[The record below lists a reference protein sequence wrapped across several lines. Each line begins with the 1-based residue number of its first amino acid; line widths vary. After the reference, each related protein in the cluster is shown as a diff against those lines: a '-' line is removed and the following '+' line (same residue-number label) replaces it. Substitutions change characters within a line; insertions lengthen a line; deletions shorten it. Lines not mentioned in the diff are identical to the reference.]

1 MEGQGYWTN
10 MVEGNDDLS
19 FDDFSSPPEEQES
32 PVINS
37 TPSARP
43 NQKRSKNFSE
53 QEDQLLVSAWLNI
66 STDPIQGT
74 NQTKGSFWTRV
85 YDYYHSNK
93 EFTSDRSQSSLLHR
107 WKGILENVNKFC
119 GCVTRI
125 EGRNQSGVT
134 YQDKVVH
141 LYFWLSILY
150 THAFRAVLTIF
161 ILSHLCSLY
170 RQWLCSSLKTR
181 RTSRFNSFIA
191 GINNYSSKKNIPPYM
206 IGLTASPQ
214 GGNRYG
220 RSLCIMKLINKRTEQ
235 LAIIGR

>member
-1 MEGQGYWTN
+1 MEGQGFWAN
-10 MVEGNDDLS
+10 MVEGNDDLP
-19 FDDFSSPPEEQES
+19 FDDFSSPPEEQQS
-32 PVINS
+32 PVINN

-43 NQKRSKNFSE
+43 NQKRSKNFNE

-125 EGRNQSGVT
+125 EGRNQNGVT
-134 YQDKVVH
+134 IQDKVIH
-141 LYFWLSILY
+141 CIIGLPFFY
-150 THAFRAVLTIF
+150 THEFKV
-161 ILSHLCSLY
+161 Y
-170 RQWLCSSLKTR
+170 
-181 RTSRFNSFIA
+181 
-191 GINNYSSKKNIPPYM
+191 
-206 IGLTASPQ
+206 
-214 GGNRYG
+214 
-220 RSLCIMKLINKRTEQ
+220 
-235 LAIIGR
+235 

>member
-1 MEGQGYWTN
+1 MEGQGFWAN
-10 MVEGNDDLS
+10 MVEGNDDLP
-19 FDDFSSPPEEQES
+19 FDDFSSPPEEQQL

-43 NQKRSKNFSE
+43 NQKRSKNFNE

-134 YQDKVVH
+134 IQDKVIH
-141 LYFWLSILY
+141 CIIGPPF
-150 THAFRAVLTIF
+150 F
-161 ILSHLCSLY
+161 ILMHSGVY
-170 RQWLCSSLKTR
+170 
-181 RTSRFNSFIA
+181 
-191 GINNYSSKKNIPPYM
+191 
-206 IGLTASPQ
+206 
-214 GGNRYG
+214 
-220 RSLCIMKLINKRTEQ
+220 
-235 LAIIGR
+235 

>member
-107 WKGILENVNKFC
+107 WKGILVNVNKFC

-134 YQDKVVH
+134 IQDKVIH
-141 LYFWLSILY
+141 CIIGPPF
-150 THAFRAVLTIF
+150 F
-161 ILSHLCSLY
+161 ILM
-170 RQWLCSSLKTR
+170 
-181 RTSRFNSFIA
+181 
-191 GINNYSSKKNIPPYM
+191 YSGVY
-206 IGLTASPQ
+206 
-214 GGNRYG
+214 
-220 RSLCIMKLINKRTEQ
+220 
-235 LAIIGR
+235 

>member
-1 MEGQGYWTN
+1 MQFVFFLTISFCLQALTFSLIDNGRPRILDKHGG
-10 MVEGNDDLS
+10 GNDDLS
-19 FDDFSSPPEEQES
+19 FDDFSSPPVEQES

-107 WKGILENVNKFC
+107 WKGILVNVNKFC

-134 YQDKVVH
+134 IQDKVIH
-141 LYFWLSILY
+141 CIIGPPF
-150 THAFRAVLTIF
+150 F
-161 ILSHLCSLY
+161 ILMHSGVY
-170 RQWLCSSLKTR
+170 
-181 RTSRFNSFIA
+181 
-191 GINNYSSKKNIPPYM
+191 
-206 IGLTASPQ
+206 
-214 GGNRYG
+214 
-220 RSLCIMKLINKRTEQ
+220 
-235 LAIIGR
+235 

>member
-1 MEGQGYWTN
+1 

-107 WKGILENVNKFC
+107 WKGILVNVNKFC

-125 EGRNQSGVT
+125 EGRHQSGVT
-134 YQDKVVH
+134 IQDKV
-141 LYFWLSILY
+141 
-150 THAFRAVLTIF
+150 T
-161 ILSHLCSLY
+161 
-170 RQWLCSSLKTR
+170 K
-181 RTSRFNSFIA
+181 
-191 GINNYSSKKNIPPYM
+191 
-206 IGLTASPQ
+206 
-214 GGNRYG
+214 
-220 RSLCIMKLINKRTEQ
+220 NKRQTWIQ
-235 LAIIGR
+235 AQGHPLPSMLIVATTLSLIMHLQRAINARDQWVRRRLKKHRGEVEVRLVWRL

>member
-1 MEGQGYWTN
+1 

-32 PVINS
+32 PIFNS

-93 EFTSDRSQSSLLHR
+93 EFTSDRSQSSLLH
-107 WKGILENVNKFC
+107 
-119 GCVTRI
+119 
-125 EGRNQSGVT
+125 
-134 YQDKVVH
+134 
-141 LYFWLSILY
+141 
-150 THAFRAVLTIF
+150 
-161 ILSHLCSLY
+161 
-170 RQWLCSSLKTR
+170 
-181 RTSRFNSFIA
+181 
-191 GINNYSSKKNIPPYM
+191 
-206 IGLTASPQ
+206 
-214 GGNRYG
+214 
-220 RSLCIMKLINKRTEQ
+220 
-235 LAIIGR
+235 